1 MTKFLVELGD
11 GGKRLDQFLQ
21 GKLGELSRSQIQK
34 MIKAGE
40 ITVDGKEVA
49 VHYFLKPGNE
59 IKVKIQNLKFKS
71 ETQKF
76 KTKKGLKVEIVT
88 EDKDYIVVNKPAG
101 MVVHPDTI
109 YKDNALVDWLVK
121 KYPEVKKVGDDQKRP
136 GIVHRLDK
144 DVSGLMVVARTQK
157 MFDYLKKQFQ
167 DRKVEKEYLAL
178 VHGVVVKDE
187 GLIDRPIGRTVGGVM
202 GVGSKNKKS
211 REAGTQYRVVER
223 FKNFT
228 LLKIKIFTG
237 RTHQIRAHMK
247 SIGHGLIGDNLYVT
261 RDIKRKK
268 KQEDLGRVWLYACR
282 LGFKD
287 LDEKWQEFE
296 VVMPEELKLF
306 LGKIKISK

>member
-59 IKVKIQNLKFKS
+59 IKVKSQSASRRTKVNPPAGGQKS
-71 ETQKF
+71 KLA
-76 KTKKGLKVEIVT
+76 GIKVIK

-296 VVMPEELKLF
+296 VAMPEELKLF
-306 LGKIKISK
+306 LGKIK